1 MKNLTKFASRIML
14 ASLVLMAVLVVPMNV
29 LAEDPPIIVGGGGLA
44 PSDPPV
50 IIGGGGY
57 AVPSDPPILIGGGGY
72 AAPEPS
78 ILDED
83 ALMKMMI
90 DLVIW

>member
-1 MKNLTKFASRIML
+1 MKNLTKFASRITL

-29 LAEDPPIIVGGGGLA
+29 FAQDPPIIVGGGGLA

-50 IIGGGGY
+50 IIGGGY
-57 AVPSDPPILIGGGGY
+57 AVPSDPPILVGGGGY
-72 AAPEPS
+72 AASEPS

-83 ALMKMMI
+83 AIMKMMI